1 MAQGAVR
8 AVSTFSLPR
17 ARAGIVARRRG
28 AARVCR
34 VRCGLDGK
42 TGVLFVCLGNI
53 CRSPAGEAVF
63 RAVCERRGVA
73 GRFDIDSCGTGGGSD
88 NWCLPGGIS
97 YHEGDDADRRMTS
110 AASKRKVSLTSKSRP
125 LRPEDFDRFEHILAM
140 DGSNIVQI
148 ERAAAQWGVTPR
160 DGQVRL
166 TLGGD
171 VLSDPRFKGRY
182 TACPDPYYGGADGFE
197 LVLDLL
203 EDACEGIIDQF
214 LGE

>member
-1 MAQGAVR
+1 
-8 AVSTFSLPR
+8 
-17 ARAGIVARRRG
+17 
-28 AARVCR
+28 
-34 VRCGLDGK
+34 
-42 TGVLFVCLGNI
+42 
-53 CRSPAGEAVF
+53 
-63 RAVCERRGVA
+63 
-73 GRFDIDSCGTGGGSD
+73 
-88 NWCLPGGIS
+88 
-97 YHEGDDADRRMTS
+97 
-110 AASKRKVSLTSKSRP
+110 
-125 LRPEDFDRFEHILAM
+125 M
-140 DGSNIVQI
+140 DGSNILQI

-203 EDACEGIIDQF
+203 EDACEGIVDQF